1 MENQA
6 EERLS
11 ELTREI
17 VILKKGLEC
26 FDDIDEVKEAIQ
38 DAIKKREDERDQLIN
53 RLAFRDTLINK

>member
-17 VILKKGLEC
+17 EVLREWIDEIVFYKWRTKNSMKIALKK
-26 FDDIDEVKEAIQ
+26 KEI
-38 DAIKKREDERDQLIN
+38 ERDSLIE
-53 RLAFRDTLINK
+53 RLGFRNMKE